1 MTQTGDE
8 PALPEYPGHTA
19 AFGRIMRTAYQGQ
32 AAVSSMA
39 PQVDDLMKVTNEEL
53 VLLSQVR
60 AFAKVL
66 IWQEAVAAEIAR
78 RTIDALT
85 LNRDAID
92 QSTAALVEFKKESA
106 TASRRLET
114 LTKVLIGLTVVLALL
129 TVVLAV
135 RDLTH

>member
-1 MTQTGDE
+1 
-8 PALPEYPGHTA
+8 
-19 AFGRIMRTAYQGQ
+19 MRTAYQGQ